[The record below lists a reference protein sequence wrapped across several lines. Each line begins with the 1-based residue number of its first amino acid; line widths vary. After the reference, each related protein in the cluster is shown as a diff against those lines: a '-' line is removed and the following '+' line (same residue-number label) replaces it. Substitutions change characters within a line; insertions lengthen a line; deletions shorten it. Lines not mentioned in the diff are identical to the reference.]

1 MSELDDLNELL
12 GESEGFSRI
21 PQNILQTGEH
31 LTRVFTNSG
40 FEGVA
45 TFIGKGVLS
54 SINDCNFITPRE
66 ALDEETEAQ
75 VVTEITWSGD
85 RNGKIYILLPESGA
99 KGAIAFFLALAMG
112 TEPDIEGTK
121 LDDEAM
127 DAYGELASTLAQQGA
142 QALRGEEKAGGKINF
157 SVVSNEILDPA
168 NINLD
173 EKFGSEDMLCSN
185 GQLTIEGLSPV
196 NIRIFMSLSCTGMEE
211 QASIQTKEDI
221 VGNDQVGAIVDT
233 TEHSKPKRI
242 KNRNASIAQKL
253 PVPVIVVLATTKMRV
268 ENVKELAPGS
278 IIEFKKFAG
287 EFLDV
292 CAENTKFSEG
302 EVVIVNQHFG
312 IQLRRM
318 TPTIPPPRL
327 LK

>member
-12 GESEGFSRI
+12 GEAGEFSRI
-21 PQNILQTGEH
+21 PQEILQTGEH
-31 LTRVFTNSG
+31 ITRVFTSSG
-40 FEGVA
+40 FEGVS

-54 SINDCNFITPRE
+54 SIDDCNFVTPAE
-66 ALDEETEAQ
+66 VLEGEEEEQ
-75 VVTEITWSGD
+75 VVTEIAWSGD
-85 RNGKIYILLPESGA
+85 REGKIYLLIPKTGA

-112 TEPDIEGTK
+112 TEPDIDGTE
-121 LDDEAM
+121 LNDEAM

-142 QALRGEEKAGGKINF
+142 QALRGDEKAGGKINF
-157 SVVSNEILDPA
+157 TVSGSEVINPKTLDLNA
-168 NINLD
+168 R
-173 EKFGSEDMLCSN
+173 FGAEDMLCSK
-185 GQLTIEGLSPV
+185 GTLTIEGLSPV
-196 NIRIFMSLSCTGMEE
+196 NIRVFMSLSCTGMEK
-211 QASIQTKEDI
+211 QATIETRDNLI
-221 VGNDQVGAIVDT
+221 NNDQVGAIVNT
-233 TEHSKPKRI
+233 TETARPRRVR
-242 KNRNASIAQKL
+242 NRNAELAIKI

-278 IIEFKKFAG
+278 IIEFKKYAG

-292 CAENTKFSEG
+292 CAENTKFAEG

>member
-12 GESEGFSRI
+12 GESGEFSRI
-21 PQNILQTGEH
+21 PQEVLQRGEH
-31 LTRVFTNSG
+31 LTRVFTSNG
-40 FEGVA
+40 FEGVS
-45 TFIGKGVLS
+45 TFIGKGILS
-54 SINDCNFITPRE
+54 SIDDCTFITPRE
-66 ALDEETEAQ
+66 SLDETTEKQ
-75 VVTEITWSGD
+75 VVTEINWSGD
-85 RNGKIYILLPESGA
+85 REGKIYILLPESGA

-112 TEPDIEGTK
+112 TEPDLENAT

-127 DAYGELASTLAQQGA
+127 DAYGELASTIAQQGA
-142 QALRGEEKAGGKINF
+142 QALRGDENAGGKINF
-157 SVVSNEILDPA
+157 TVVKSEVIDPA
-168 NINLD
+168 ETNAD
-173 EKFGSEDMLCSN
+173 EFFGSEDMLCSK
-185 GQLTIEGLSPV
+185 GKLIIEGLSPADMQV
-196 NIRIFMSLSCTGMEE
+196 FMSLSCTGMEE
-211 QASIQTKEDI
+211 QAQIQSKENLVANEEVGDI
-221 VGNDQVGAIVDT
+221 VTNTKTD
-233 TEHSKPKRI
+233 KPRRI
-242 KNRNASIAQKL
+242 RNRNSGLVIKI
-253 PVPVIVVLATTKMRV
+253 PVPVVVVLATTKMRV

-292 CAENTKFSEG
+292 CAENTKFAEG